1 MRKRFE
7 NGKAGLTMNIKPIK
21 NEKDYRKALVEI
33 NRIFDAKPNTPDGD
47 YLDVL
52 STLVEKYEDEHY
64 HIDAPDPVEALQYF
78 MESRGLDRVDL
89 EVYIGGSGRV
99 SEVLNRKRS
108 LSLSMIRKLH
118 FDLGVPAEAL
128 LKEIPGRG

>member
-1 MRKRFE
+1 
-7 NGKAGLTMNIKPIK
+7 MNIKPIK
-21 NEKDYRKALVEI
+21 NEKDYRKALGEI

-64 HIDAPDPVEALQYF
+64 PIDAPDPVEALQYF
-78 MESRGLDRVDL
+78 MESRGLNRVDL
-89 EVYIGGSGRV
+89 EEYIGGSGRV

-128 LKEIPGRG
+128 LKEIHAGS

>member
-1 MRKRFE
+1 
-7 NGKAGLTMNIKPIK
+7 MNIKPIK
-21 NEKDYRKALVEI
+21 NEKDYRKALGEI

-64 HIDAPDPVEALQYF
+64 PIDAPDPVEALQYF
-78 MESRGLDRVDL
+78 MESRGLNRVDL
-89 EVYIGGSGRV
+89 EEYIGGSGRV

-128 LKEIPGRG
+128 LKEIHAGSEQNRPRA